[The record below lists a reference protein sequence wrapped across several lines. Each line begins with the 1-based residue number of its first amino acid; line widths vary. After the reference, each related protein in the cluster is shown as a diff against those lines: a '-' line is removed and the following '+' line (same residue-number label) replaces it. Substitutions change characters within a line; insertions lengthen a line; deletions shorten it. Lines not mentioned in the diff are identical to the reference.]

1 MWRVTNTKNPQN
13 WRDTYVNKIFT
24 NFDGNLEQLYTSIDV
39 TDSSFEELIEKY
51 QIHSVPT
58 LVKLNGDKVVDKFV
72 GIMTVDKLK
81 EWVK

>member
-1 MWRVTNTKNPQN
+1 MNTIIKFYSPTCGPCKVLDKNL
-13 WRDTYVNKIFT
+13 KIA
-24 NFDGNLEQLYTSIDV
+24 NIEYTSINAADP
-39 TDSSFEELIEKY
+39 SFEELTEKY

>member
-1 MWRVTNTKNPQN
+1 MNTIIKFYSPTCGPCKVLDRNL
-13 WRDTYVNKIFT
+13 KIA
-24 NFDGNLEQLYTSIDV
+24 NIEYTSIDV

-58 LVKLNGDKVVDKFV
+58 LVKLKGDKLVDKFV